1 MNAFVRQPMIASL
14 AVLAA
19 ILVAAIGLE
28 TGFGTRLG
36 PTIPTGVSKRAV
48 PYEAKLLPAP
58 APIDP
63 AATYTEMVARPLFT
77 PTHRPAPPAEPA
89 AEASFKQGQYV
100 LQGVIIAG
108 GTKIAML
115 REKSTGKVHRV
126 EEGHDLAGMKLA
138 EVKPDSVT
146 LAAGKEHEVLPLQVL
161 KQPAAAG
168 AAAPPEGPFSAHAA
182 PRNPAAAPA
191 TPNVPPHAP
200 GPSFGPPRE
209 EPGTNP
215 PPGAVPQATTRP
227 LTPEELLAR
236 RRARRAQQEQ

>member
-1 MNAFVRQPMIASL
+1 MNAFLRQPTIASL

-36 PTIPTGVSKRAV
+36 PTIPAGVSKRAV
-48 PYEAKLLPAP
+48 PNEAKLLPAP

-63 AATYTEMVARPLFT
+63 ATTYTEMVARPLFT
-77 PTHRPAPPAEPA
+77 PTRRPAPAAEPA
-89 AEASFKQGQYV
+89 AEASFKRGQYV
-100 LQGVIIAG
+100 LQGVIIAAG
-108 GTKIAML
+108 MKIAML
-115 REKSTGKVHRV
+115 REKATGKVHRV

-146 LAAGKEHEVLPLQVL
+146 LAAGKEQEVLPLQVL

-168 AAAPPEGPFSAHAA
+168 AATPEGPFSAHVG
-182 PRNPAAAPA
+182 PRNPAAPPPPNAPA
-191 TPNVPPHAP
+191 HAP
-200 GPSFGPPRE
+200 EPAFGPPRE
-209 EPGTNP
+209 APAQNPEPG
-215 PPGAVPQATTRP
+215 ALPQATTRP